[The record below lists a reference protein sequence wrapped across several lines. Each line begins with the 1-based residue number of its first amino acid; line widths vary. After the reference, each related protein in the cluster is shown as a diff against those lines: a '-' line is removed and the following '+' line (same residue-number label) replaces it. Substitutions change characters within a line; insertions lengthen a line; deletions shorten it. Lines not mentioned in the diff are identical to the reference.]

1 MADIFS
7 AHPYNSFKQINP
19 SKHHCDVCD
28 RTLAYKDRAAHERS
42 KKHKAELEKLK
53 VKEAAVNGWSATE
66 GNENL
71 DPNACHNCEQCQSL

>member
-7 AHPYNSFKQINP
+7 SHPYNSFKTIHPAN
-19 SKHHCDVCD
+19 HHCVECN
-28 RTLAYKDRAAHERS
+28 RTIAYKDRAAHERS

-53 VKEAAVNGWSATE
+53 AKEAAANGWSATE

-71 DPNACHNCEQCQSL
+71 DPNACHNCGQCQ

>member
-7 AHPYNSFKQINP
+7 SHPYNSFKTIHP
-19 SKHHCDVCD
+19 ASHHCDVCD

-42 KKHKAELEKLK
+42 KKHKAELDKLK
-53 VKEAAVNGWSATE
+53 AQEAAANGFSTTG

-71 DPNACHNCEQCQSL
+71 DPNACHNCGQRQ